1 MTRHDET
8 PRILLTRTSHIGDCV
23 LTLPMLCAL
32 RDRFPGAFIAW
43 AVEQP
48 SDQFLQHHPALDQV
62 IPLRRGWLK
71 RPGEIWQLRRTLR
84 ALEFDVAIDS
94 QSRTRSAISAWL
106 SAAPRRVGWQAPAG
120 KDVSLLVNRERYAS
134 NSTHLVDRQLDLL
147 KSLGVESPRVRFD
160 FPLQLDAQRAMDAFL
175 RGANL
180 QGGFVAMNP
189 GAGWE
194 SRRWPTE
201 RYGQVARWLR
211 DNHGHLSVVT
221 WAGADER
228 AMAEAIVQRA
238 DGAAMAAPRTSLHE
252 LAALL
257 QRATFYFGSDTGPM
271 HFAAAVGTRC
281 VALFGPTRPE
291 CSGPYGPGHVAVQ
304 AYYQGG
310 GGMSRRSASNDAML
324 AIDVSLAQQGCARLL
339 RQAA

>member
-1 MTRHDET
+1 MNSHDET

-48 SDQFLQHHPALDQV
+48 SDQFLRHHPALDQV

-71 RPGEIWQLRRTLR
+71 RPTEILQLRRTLR
-84 ALEFDVAIDS
+84 ALEFDVALDS

-106 SAAPRRVGWQAPAG
+106 SGARRRIGWQAPEG
-120 KDVSLLVNRERYAS
+120 KDVSLLVNRERYVS
-134 NSTHLVDRQLDLL
+134 QSPHLVDRQLDLL
-147 KSLGVESPRVRFD
+147 KALGIESPRVRFD
-160 FPLQLDAQRAMDAFL
+160 FPLQLEAQRTMDTFL
-175 RGANL
+175 RERDL
-180 QGGFVAMNP
+180 QESFIAMNP

-194 SRRWPTE
+194 SRRWPTD
-201 RYGQVARWLR
+201 RYAHIARWLHES
-211 DNHGHLSVVT
+211 HGLFSVVT
-221 WAGADER
+221 WAGAEEQ
-228 AMAEAIVQRA
+228 AMAEQIVQSA
-238 DGAAMAAPRTSLHE
+238 DGAAVAAPCTSLHE

-257 QRATFYFGSDTGPM
+257 RRATFYFGSDTGPM

-291 CSGPYGPGHVAVQ
+291 CSGPYGAGHVAVQ
-304 AYYQGG
+304 AYYQQG
-310 GGMSRRSASNDAML
+310 GGMARRNAGNDAML
-324 AIDVSLAQQGCARLL
+324 AIDVAMAQQGCHRLL
-339 RQAA
+339 RQVA